1 MPAPATFAEAQDVL
15 AAALPGYTR
24 RPAQMALAEVVEQA
38 MDDRQAAL
46 LQAGTGTGK
55 SMALLIPAILSG
67 LRTVVATSTKALQ
80 SQYAKNDLPFLAQ
93 HLGVDFEWAILKG
106 RSNYPCHAKAE
117 EIAQPSLRQ
126 QAVIDRMAELS
137 TIEAV
142 RDRQIIDREDFP
154 ALSND
159 DWRDFSMSASEC
171 PGAKAC
177 PFADKCFAE
186 RAKNKAA
193 EAQIVVTNTA
203 YLMQDLILSQATDGN
218 VSLLGEIE
226 QLIIDEAHNLP
237 EAATGAL
244 EDTMGEGTFRKLAR
258 DMGGY
263 LQSEEGDVAAAEKI
277 EQAADMLWA
286 ELATAHAAFIAR
298 APKDKQKDPMPLPVA
313 TIIGEDL
320 GPAFIGLYQAIKDAR
335 EAVKD
340 TTVWDD
346 CIKIVRQRLLRRSAG
361 QLERLEAY
369 TTDEPEK
376 TVRWLEAEAKTF
388 RGRTE
393 TRLILRSAPVSV
405 APFLRGALWNRVPA
419 ILSSAT
425 LTTGTKT
432 VQGKK
437 VPDFGYLADT
447 LGLSR
452 DEAVTFD
459 AGSPFD
465 YQRQV
470 QLFVPGKDAPEPAG
484 KTAAQWRTYAQG
496 ATNFLVTRSGGGAL
510 LLYTSR
516 SALSDAYAALAPQ
529 FRREGLLVLRQDD
542 APPSELVRQFKDNGN
557 AVLFGLKSFFEGVDI
572 PTRALRLVVLDKLPF
587 AVPSDLL
594 YQARCEMINARYNDK
609 WASFTRLTIPSMI
622 LVLTQAFGRLIR
634 HIDDAGVVAILDNRL
649 HTKRYGAGILKALP
663 PAPQTSDIEVAATFL
678 EKIR

>member
-1 MPAPATFAEAQDVL
+1 MPVPTTFAEAQDVL

-24 RPAQMALAEVVEQA
+24 RPAQMDLAAVVEQA
-38 MDDRQAAL
+38 MDDEEPAL

-55 SMALLIPAILSG
+55 SMALLIPLILKG
-67 LRTVVATSTKALQ
+67 LRGIVATSTKTLQ
-80 SQYAKNDLPFLAQ
+80 SQYAKNDLPLLAQ
-93 HLGVDFEWAILKG
+93 HLGVNFKWAILKG

-117 EIAQPSLRQ
+117 EITRPDASQ
-126 QAVIDRMAELS
+126 QGVIDRMTELS
-137 TIEAV
+137 TIEAI
-142 RDRQIIDREDFP
+142 RDHEIIDREDFP

-159 DWRDFSMSASEC
+159 AWRDFSMSASEC

-177 PFADKCFAE
+177 PFATQCFAE
-186 RAKNKAA
+186 RAKARA
-193 EAQIVVTNTA
+193 GEAQVVVTNTA

-218 VSLLGEIE
+218 VSLLGEFHR
-226 QLIIDEAHNLP
+226 LIIDEAHNLP

-263 LQSEEGDVAAAEKI
+263 LQSEEGDVAAAGKI
-277 EQAADMLWA
+277 EQAADELWA
-286 ELATAHAAFIAR
+286 QLASQHQAFIAR
-298 APKDKQKDPMPLPVA
+298 APKDKQKDPMPLPVT

-320 GPAFIGLYQAIKDAR
+320 GPVFIGLYQAIKDAR

-340 TTVWDD
+340 TTSWDEH
-346 CIKIVRQRLLRRSAG
+346 IKIVRQRLMRRSAN
-361 QLERLEAY
+361 QLARLEAY

-376 TVRWLEAEAKTF
+376 TVRWLDAEAKTF

-405 APFLRGALWNRVPA
+405 APFLRTALWNRVPA

-432 VQGKK
+432 VGGAK
-437 VPDFGYLADT
+437 VPDFDYLADT
-447 LGLSR
+447 LGLAR

-465 YQRQV
+465 FQSQV
-470 QLFVPGKDAPEPAG
+470 KLFVPGKDAPEPSG
-484 KTAAQWRTYAQG
+484 KTAAAWRTYAQG

-516 SALSDAYAALAPQ
+516 SALNDAYTALAPQ
-529 FRREGLLVLRQDD
+529 FRRAGLLVLRQDD
-542 APPSELVRQFKDNGN
+542 APPSELVRQFRTDGN

-594 YQARCEMINARYNDK
+594 YQARCEAIERRYNDK

-663 PAPQTSDIEVAATFL
+663 PAPQTSDIEVAAQFL
-678 EKIR
+678 EGVR